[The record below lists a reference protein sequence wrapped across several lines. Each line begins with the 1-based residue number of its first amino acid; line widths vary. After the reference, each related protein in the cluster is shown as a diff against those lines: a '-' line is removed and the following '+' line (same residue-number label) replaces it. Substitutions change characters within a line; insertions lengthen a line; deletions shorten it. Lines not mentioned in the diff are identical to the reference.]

1 MVVQP
6 SKPVLSRVPLD
17 WILLAFG
24 FGLLLWFIAIWWN
37 QSEPASDA
45 QKLLIWGG
53 FLLAAL
59 GIARVA
65 NQFVNATNP
74 VIGFTPAALTLLV
87 VVVTAEALLRAYQV
101 PPGLIPT
108 PSRVLFTFFAV
119 RDVLLQDA
127 FQTVVLEALV
137 GYLIGCG
144 LGVITALLVSRYV
157 FLERGLLPYATVF
170 SSIPIVALAPVLVKM
185 VGIDWQSKAVI
196 VAITVFFPVVVNTFR
211 GLTEVSPLSLDLMRS
226 YAASEVQQ
234 YRWLRLPNALPFI
247 FNALKLGTTLA
258 MIGAIVGEFFGAN
271 GQGLGFRIQ
280 IEAGRF
286 GFDIVW
292 SAIIVASLIGIAWY
306 NLVAWLERRL
316 TGWHVSFR

>member
-1 MVVQP
+1 
-6 SKPVLSRVPLD
+6 
-17 WILLAFG
+17 
-24 FGLLLWFIAIWWN
+24 
-37 QSEPASDA
+37 
-45 QKLLIWGG
+45 
-53 FLLAAL
+53 
-59 GIARVA
+59 
-65 NQFVNATNP
+65 
-74 VIGFTPAALTLLV
+74 
-87 VVVTAEALLRAYQV
+87 
-101 PPGLIPT
+101 
-108 PSRVLFTFFAV
+108 
-119 RDVLLQDA
+119 
-127 FQTVVLEALV
+127 
-137 GYLIGCG
+137 
-144 LGVITALLVSRYV
+144 
-157 FLERGLLPYATVF
+157 
-170 SSIPIVALAPVLVKM
+170 
-185 VGIDWQSKAVI
+185 

-211 GLTEVSPLSLDLMRS
+211 GLTEVHPLSLELMRS
-226 YAASEVQQ
+226 YAAAELQQ